1 MDIISSGLICAD
13 VVVKPVKSLPRLGT
27 AQAVDSVELRC
38 GGCGLNTAIVLHRLG
53 VSVGIA
59 GKVGLDA
66 FGDFLVK
73 EVAGHGID
81 VRGVV
86 RDADV
91 HTTSAV
97 AMVSPSGERSFL
109 YSPGSSSE
117 KWSPQDVDSSLLA
130 SAKILHVGG
139 IMKLRNTQ
147 SGTLLKR
154 AKEMGLITS
163 LDTDWDASG
172 KWLEL
177 VEACLPHTDLFL
189 PNLDEAA
196 FISGKKAPNEMAEF
210 FFARG
215 VQTFALKMGEKGCYV
230 RTVNDEFVAPGY
242 KVDVV
247 DTTGAG
253 DAFVGGFLAGYHK
266 GWDLKKCAQLANA
279 CGALCTT
286 KIGATDG
293 VRDLEGTIAFMR
305 AASHMA
311 EVEGARFQQVQFR
324 EKQ

>member
-1 MDIISSGLICAD
+1 MD
-13 VVVKPVKSLPRLGT
+13 P
-27 AQAVDSVELRC
+27 
-38 GGCGLNTAIVLHRLG
+38 
-53 VSVGIA
+53 
-59 GKVGLDA
+59 

-73 EVAGHGID
+73 EVASRGID
-81 VRGVV
+81 VRGIA

-97 AMVSPSGERSFL
+97 ALVSPSGERSFL

-117 KWSPQDVDSSLLA
+117 KWSLEDVDFGLLG

-147 SGTLLKR
+147 SGTLLKQ
-154 AKEMGLITS
+154 AKNLGLVTS

-177 VEACLPHTDLFL
+177 VEACLTHTDLFL
-189 PNLDEAA
+189 PNLEEAA
-196 FISGKKAPNEMAEF
+196 FISGKTAPKEMAEF

-215 VQTFALKMGEKGCYV
+215 VQTFALKMGEKGCYL
-230 RTVNDEFVAPGY
+230 RTADHEFFAPGY

-266 GWDLKKCAQLANA
+266 GWDLEECAQLANA

-286 KIGATDG
+286 KIGTTDG
-293 VRDLEGTIAFMR
+293 IRDLEGTIAFMR
-305 AASHMA
+305 GASH
-311 EVEGARFQQVQFR
+311 R
-324 EKQ
+324 